1 MKTGGAI
8 PGAHSS
14 GATHDAA
21 AAAVRLVR
29 ELLDAPTDRRA
40 GGGGADAVPGGKP
53 GPGTDGSRRAGEPA
67 AEPASWTEAAGVLA
81 ALNLDEHCIAAG
93 LAGLLVEGGRVG
105 LDAVRKHLGGG
116 VAQLVEGLLRFDE
129 LRSFPSE
136 DPAVPA
142 GRDAGADRAR
152 RAERLRRLLLA
163 VVDDVRV
170 LLVQLAL
177 TLHRL
182 RTARERPGPER
193 ERLARESLD
202 IYAPLASRLGVWQ
215 YKWEIEDLAFRESDP
230 ETYRGIARQ
239 LAERRVDRERFVEE
253 AVCRVGAQLR
263 RAGIG
268 AEVTGRAKH
277 IHSIWRKMQRKSL
290 DVEQAGIEK
299 LFDLRA
305 IRVLV
310 DTEAEC
316 YTALGAVHGLW
327 THVPREFD
335 DYVANPKP
343 NGYRSLHTAV
353 MGPGGRTLEVQIR
366 TREMHAQAELG
377 VAAHWRYKEGVQGKE
392 PGLDTRIAWLRQ
404 LLETGEDAGEPGSL
418 LDSLGRE
425 LDAERVYAFTPRG
438 DVVDLPAGST
448 PLDFAYQ
455 IHTEVGHRCRGAKV
469 DGRIVPLTYTVRS
482 GDRIEVLTARQPR
495 PSRDWLNP
503 NLGYLGSARS
513 RAKVRHW
520 FKHQDR
526 ERNVADGQEIWER
539 ELKRLGGRGPAPR
552 GAGGAVQRI
561 AVRGRPR
568 RAGAWRRERA
578 PARGGA
584 SAVSAR
590 APAAAPEA
598 REAAQEPHRRRADQR
613 SGRSAHTDGAVL
625 QAAAPR
631 SDHGL
636 HHAGTRREHPPC
648 GLPQRARPRCPGA
661 GAAHRRGLERR
672 DGGDLAGRDRR
683 RGIRPQGPAARHDR
697 GGVERGRQHRRHGF
711 GHRSGHPRGRHA
723 PHPGGARRRAAQP
736 PARPARAAPERLR
749 LPAAGVAGAHHLSP
763 RHGRGTTLGYP
774 SGSVHR
780 LRVASD
786 GMMHKAKLAL
796 VLACIWVPLSG
807 DPLAAAAGVR
817 ARVQPRGR
825 VADGPRRPP

>member
-1 MKTGGAI
+1 MKTGGTI

-14 GATHDAA
+14 GATHDVAS
-21 AAAVRLVR
+21 AAVRLVR
-29 ELLDAPTDRRA
+29 ELLGDPADKQAA
-40 GGGGADAVPGGKP
+40 GGGAGAVPGGKP
-53 GPGTDGSRRAGEPA
+53 GPGTDGSRGAGEPA

-81 ALNLDEHCIAAG
+81 ALNLDADCIAAG

-105 LDAVRKHLGGG
+105 LDAVRKHLGAG

-142 GRDAGADRAR
+142 GRDAGTDRAR

-170 LLVQLAL
+170 LLMQLAL

-182 RTARERPGPER
+182 RTVRELPRPER
-193 ERLARESLD
+193 ERLARESLE

-230 ETYRGIARQ
+230 ETYKGIARQ

-253 AVCRVGAQLR
+253 AVRRVGAQLR

-316 YTALGAVHGLW
+316 YTALGIVHGCW
-327 THVPREFD
+327 THIPREFD

-377 VAAHWRYKEGVQGKE
+377 VAAHWRYKEGAQREE
-392 PGLDTRIAWLRQ
+392 PGVDTRIAWLRQ
-404 LLETGEDAGEPGSL
+404 LLETGEDAGESGSL

-482 GDRIEVLTARQPR
+482 GDRIEVLTTRQPR

-526 ERNVADGQEIWER
+526 ERNVADGQEIWDR
-539 ELKRLGGRGPAPR
+539 ELKRLGAGDPPREALAKRFNASRFEDVLAALGRGDVSVLQLAGALQPYLPAPPPPPPKPAR
-552 GAGGAVQRI
+552 RRRRSRTGDVRI
-561 AVRGRPR
+561 SGVGDLLTQMAQCCKPLPHDPITGYITRGRGVSIH
-568 RAGAWRRERA
+568 RADCRNVLDLAARERA
-578 PARGGA
+578 RLIDVAWSGGTEETWPVEI
-584 SAVSAR
+584 AV
-590 APAAAPEA
+590 EA
-598 REAAQEPHRRRADQR
+598 YDRKGLLRDMTAVVSNEGVNIVAMDSDTDPGTHVVDTRITLEVRDVAQLSRLLGRLAQLPNVSDCRR
-613 SGRSAHTDGAVL
+613 
-625 QAAAPR
+625 
-631 SDHGL
+631 
-636 HHAGTRREHPPC
+636 
-648 GLPQRARPRCPGA
+648 
-661 GAAHRRGLERR
+661 
-672 DGGDLAGRDRR
+672 
-683 RGIRPQGPAARHDR
+683 
-697 GGVERGRQHRRHGF
+697 
-711 GHRSGHPRGRHA
+711 
-723 PHPGGARRRAAQP
+723 
-736 PARPARAAPERLR
+736 
-749 LPAAGVAGAHHLSP
+749 
-763 RHGRGTTLGYP
+763 LG
-774 SGSVHR
+774 
-780 LRVASD
+780 
-786 GMMHKAKLAL
+786 
-796 VLACIWVPLSG
+796 
-807 DPLAAAAGVR
+807 
-817 ARVQPRGR
+817 
-825 VADGPRRPP
+825 

>member
-8 PGAHSS
+8 PGVRSS

-29 ELLDAPTDRRA
+29 ELLDAPADRRA
-40 GGGGADAVPGGKP
+40 GGGGADAVPAGKP
-53 GPGTDGSRRAGEPA
+53 VRGSMGAGEPA

-81 ALNLDEHCIAAG
+81 ALNLDADCIAAG
-93 LAGLLVEGGRVG
+93 LTGLLVEGGRVG

-182 RTARERPGPER
+182 RTVRERPGPER
-193 ERLARESLD
+193 ERLARESLE

-230 ETYRGIARQ
+230 ETYKGIARQ

-277 IHSIWRKMQRKSL
+277 IHSIWRKTQRKSL

-377 VAAHWRYKEGVQGKE
+377 VAAHWRYKEGVQRKE
-392 PGLDTRIAWLRQ
+392 PGVDTRIAWLRQ
-404 LLETGEDAGEPGSL
+404 LLETGEDAGESGSL
-418 LDSLGRE
+418 LDTLGRE

-539 ELKRLGGRGPAPR
+539 ELKRLGVGDPPREVLAEKFHASRFEDFLAALGRGDVSVPQLAGALQPYLPAPPPPPPKPAKR
-552 GAGGAVQRI
+552 RRSRTGDVRI
-561 AVRGRPR
+561 SGVGDLLTQMAQCCKPLPHDPITGYITRGRGVSIH
-568 RAGAWRRERA
+568 RADCRNVLDLAVRERA
-578 PARGGA
+578 RLIDVAWSGGTEETWPVEI
-584 SAVSAR
+584 AV
-590 APAAAPEA
+590 EA
-598 REAAQEPHRRRADQR
+598 YDRKGLLRDMTAVVSDEGVNIVTMDSDTDPGTHVVDTRLTLEVRDVAQLSRLLGRLAQLPNVSDCRR
-613 SGRSAHTDGAVL
+613 
-625 QAAAPR
+625 
-631 SDHGL
+631 
-636 HHAGTRREHPPC
+636 
-648 GLPQRARPRCPGA
+648 
-661 GAAHRRGLERR
+661 
-672 DGGDLAGRDRR
+672 
-683 RGIRPQGPAARHDR
+683 
-697 GGVERGRQHRRHGF
+697 
-711 GHRSGHPRGRHA
+711 
-723 PHPGGARRRAAQP
+723 
-736 PARPARAAPERLR
+736 
-749 LPAAGVAGAHHLSP
+749 
-763 RHGRGTTLGYP
+763 LG
-774 SGSVHR
+774 
-780 LRVASD
+780 
-786 GMMHKAKLAL
+786 
-796 VLACIWVPLSG
+796 
-807 DPLAAAAGVR
+807 
-817 ARVQPRGR
+817 
-825 VADGPRRPP
+825 